1 MVPQATY
8 LQLSPSGHCPHAEA
22 PALFALSLSSWAEEV
37 IGEGVP
43 LLQVGDTV
51 SEEGVTL
58 RRADDS
64 PSNALEYA
72 VWGVYVTTSA
82 AQRAFRK
89 VTGREQ
95 SPGTAI

>member
-1 MVPQATY
+1 M
-8 LQLSPSGHCPHAEA
+8 
-22 PALFALSLSSWAEEV
+22 LFALSLSNWAEEV
-37 IGEGVP
+37 TGEGSP

-72 VWGVYVTTSA
+72 VWSVYVTTSA
-82 AQRAFRK
+82 AQRTFRK
-89 VTGREQ
+89 LFGRQQ
-95 SPGTAI
+95 SPGTAN